1 MGIKIVALGAGQDVG
16 RSCLIVSIGGKNI
29 MLDCGMHMGYSDER
43 RFPDFQYIGSGNL
56 THSIDAVFISH
67 FHLDHCGALPY
78 FSEVCGYDGPIIMT
92 HPTKAVAPI
101 LLEDFRRVMEAKP
114 GDSAAFTEKMIAD
127 CMKKVRGVGLNEVV
141 RVDED
146 IECKAYYAGHVLGA
160 AMFYIRVG
168 GESLLYTGDFN
179 MSGDQHLGCASCEE
193 LNVDVLITE
202 STYGTTVRD
211 SRRQREREFLG
222 SIHEAI
228 ERGGKVL
235 LPVFALGRA
244 QELCLLLE
252 QYWDRMGLTTPIYFS
267 GGLTS
272 RATEYYRSFLTWT
285 NEKVQGSA
293 ESRNMFDFHH
303 IKPFDRNLMDVPTSM
318 VVFATPGMLHAGL
331 SLELFKLYAPDPK
344 NLVIVPGYCVA
355 GTVGHKIM
363 TGRAKTLEI
372 DGRTVDVK
380 CQVKYMS
387 FSAHADAKGIVRLI
401 EIVKPKSVMLVH
413 GERSRMAFL
422 KKKIETEFEITCF
435 DPPNGV
441 AGMQIY

>member
-1 MGIKIVALGAGQDVG
+1 
-16 RSCLIVSIGGKNI
+16 
-29 MLDCGMHMGYSDER
+29 
-43 RFPDFQYIGSGNL
+43 
-56 THSIDAVFISH
+56 
-67 FHLDHCGALPY
+67 
-78 FSEVCGYDGPIIMT
+78 MT

-441 AGMQIY
+441 AVLIRSFPSFHFDGGDARSMWRKRKRSEDGRAEGKGGEAQSTSDWLQPTHVVRSSMTGGRAEALPLRKYVSTSRFQRLFA